1 MIKLAIVG
9 VGWAGSRHVEAIREL
24 GEKVEVA
31 CLVDNDADFLGEKAS
46 EFGIEK
52 TYTNLSDA
60 LNDPDVDAVDICSPH
75 HLHCEQAVVAAQA
88 GKHVLVEKPMAT
100 TVEEATRMMDAADQ
114 NGVKLYVAE
123 SAVYTPM
130 AQMLREIVQTGQH
143 IGEVVSASFAGGFR
157 APNFAY
163 PGRRDW
169 LTRPNVGGT
178 GTWTLHGIHSM
189 AQLRYILG
197 EVKTVY
203 MQEFHAQSFERPD
216 IEGTMSGILTMEN
229 GFLVSILQTCEVRL
243 KNPLGGYEI
252 RGDQGVIRAMADG
265 CQIFPSDGEPFSI
278 EYSEAT
284 LSEYALELA
293 AFADYV
299 AAGKE
304 GPTDAVS
311 ERRSLSVIQAG
322 YESAEYGGPVNLRER
337 FGNL

>member
-1 MIKLAIVG
+1 MIRLAIVG

-24 GEKVEVA
+24 GEKVEVV
-31 CLVDNDADFLGEKAS
+31 CLVDNDAGFLSGKAS

-75 HLHCEQAVVAAQA
+75 HLHCEQAIAAAEA

-100 TVEEATRMMDAADQ
+100 TVEEATRMMVAADQ

-130 AQMLREIVQTGQH
+130 SQMLREIVQAGKYV
-143 IGEVVSASFAGGFR
+143 GEVVSASFVGGFR
-157 APNFAY
+157 APNFTY
-163 PGRRDW
+163 PGRRE
-169 LTRPNVGGT
+169 LFTLPNVGGT

-203 MQEFHAQSFERPD
+203 MQEFHVQSFERPS
-216 IEGTMSGILTMEN
+216 E
-229 GFLVSILQTCEVRL
+229 
-243 KNPLGGYEI
+243 
-252 RGDQGVIRAMADG
+252 
-265 CQIFPSDGEPFSI
+265 GEPFNI
-278 EYSEAT
+278 EYPKAT
-284 LSEYALELA
+284 LSEHALELA

-299 AAGKE
+299 KDE
-304 GPTDAVS
+304 KDGPTDAVS
-311 ERRSLSVIQAG
+311 EQRSTAIIQAG
-322 YESAEYGGPVNLRER
+322 YESAEHGRPVNLQER
-337 FGNL
+337 FGDL